1 MKHSPV
7 LGLHRAVV
15 LGLTLDV
22 KFRQHGTNARVY
34 QVSHMPLSISLL
46 STGMGKGEAQHY
58 CLCCTQAVELPLMVA
73 QTTAIMEIMHSLV
86 GLVRSPIAVTGAVS

>member
-1 MKHSPV
+1 M
-7 LGLHRAVV
+7 

-34 QVSHMPLSISLL
+34 QVSHVPLSISLL
-46 STGMGKGEAQHY
+46 STGMGVGYAQHY
-58 CLCCTQAVELPLMVA
+58 SGCLCCTQAVELPLMVA

-86 GLVRSPIAVTGAVS
+86 GLVRSPVAVTGAVS